1 MLGVTKVRFRTEGEL
16 EEEASEGAERAF
28 FCGEEG
34 MGEEGEE
41 KSFDG
46 PERPR
51 PEGGGRVGRVRRG
64 MSRGFSTKS
73 MQVTPLKRKAIVE
86 EGLVVAFFSFG
97 FPTPV
102 RVWLAKKLER
112 GAGTGA
118 RPPRQK
124 QRN

>member
-1 MLGVTKVRFRTEGEL
+1 MLGVTKVRFRTGGGSLMRKHLREPSGL
-16 EEEASEGAERAF
+16 F

-73 MQVTPLKRKAIVE
+73 NPLKAESNCGGRASGLFFFWLPHPG
-86 EGLVVAFFSFG
+86 EGVVG
-97 FPTPV
+97 KKV
-102 RVWLAKKLER
+102 RAW
-112 GAGTGA
+112 GG
-118 RPPRQK
+118 
-124 QRN
+124 